1 MNVVYIP
8 LDERPCNYH
17 FAPKIARG
25 SEVNVIKPEP
35 KALGDKKKPAD
46 FDAVKAFMLDQ
57 AKEADA
63 YVISIDMLLYGG
75 IVPSRLHTLSE
86 DELVARLKVIDEIKR
101 INPSVKIYAFAL
113 IMRCPKYS
121 SSDEEPDYY
130 EYCGREIFLTGQVK
144 HKHQLGLITDEQ
156 SQELMLQY
164 ADIIGDNLA
173 DFEKRRRINRNMLV
187 RAVGMLHGA
196 IDYLIIPQ
204 DDSAEYGYTSMD
216 REAIKAEIRSLGL
229 DDVAMY
235 PGADEVGM
243 TLLSRAACEYV
254 GKRPKVYCEFAH
266 ENSPNIT
273 PLYEDR
279 PLKNTLPFQ
288 LECAG
293 CVRTDHRE
301 DADVIL
307 YLNYPSRE
315 PVEVWQEDSV
325 GYGERDLNTFIENIV
340 RDAKDGRVVAIAD
353 GAYCNGGD
361 AKFLKLLS
369 SRMDILDISAYAGWN
384 TSSNT
389 LGTVICQAVFVM
401 LFGDNENQR
410 LFLAERIYEDVG
422 YCGYVRAYVTNNIL
436 PKIGY
441 DYFNAGG
448 SDGEVAKI
456 VERELDVFI
465 KDSFPTLADKYEIYE
480 CRMPWRRM
488 FEVGLSLKKRS

>member
-17 FAPKIARG
+17 FASNIARG

-156 SQELMLQY
+156 SKELMLQY

-254 GKRPKVYCEFAH
+254 GKRPKIYCEFAH

-325 GYGERDLNTFIENIV
+325 GYGERDLNTFIESII

-465 KDSFPTLADKYEIYE
+465 KDSFPTLADKYEIHE

>member
-17 FAPKIARG
+17 FASNIARG

-113 IMRCPKYS
+113 IMRCTKYS

-144 HKHQLGLITDEQ
+144 HKHQLGLFTDEQ
-156 SQELMLQY
+156 AQELMLQY
-164 ADIIGDNLA
+164 ADVIGNNLA
-173 DFEKRRRINRNMLV
+173 DFEERRRINRNMLV

-216 REAIKAEIRSLGL
+216 REAIKAEIGSLGL

-243 TLLSRAACEYV
+243 TLLSRAACEHV

-325 GYGERDLNTFIENIV
+325 GYGERDLNTFIESII

>member
-17 FAPKIARG
+17 FASKIARG

-156 SQELMLQY
+156 AQELMLQY
-164 ADIIGDNLA
+164 ADVIGNNLA
-173 DFEKRRRINRNMLV
+173 DFEERRRINRNMLV

-216 REAIKAEIRSLGL
+216 REAIKAEIGSLGL

-243 TLLSRAACEYV
+243 TLLSRAACEHV

-422 YCGYVRAYVTNNIL
+422 YCGYVRACVTNNIL

>member
-156 SQELMLQY
+156 AQELMLQY
-164 ADIIGDNLA
+164 ADVIGDNLA
-173 DFEKRRRINRNMLV
+173 DFEERRRINRNMLV

-216 REAIKAEIRSLGL
+216 REAIKAEIGSLGL

-307 YLNYPSRE
+307 YLDYPSRE
-315 PVEVWQEDSV
+315 PGEVWQEDRV
-325 GYGERDLNTFIENIV
+325 GYGARARNTFLESII

>member
-17 FAPKIARG
+17 FASNIARG

-164 ADIIGDNLA
+164 ADVIGDNLA
-173 DFEKRRRINRNMLV
+173 DFEERRRINRNMLV

-325 GYGERDLNTFIENIV
+325 GYGERDLNTFIESII

-456 VERELDVFI
+456 VERELDAFI
-465 KDSFPTLADKYEIYE
+465 KDSFPTLADKYEIHE

>member
-17 FAPKIARG
+17 FASNIARG

-156 SQELMLQY
+156 AQELMLQY
-164 ADIIGDNLA
+164 ADVIGDNLA
-173 DFEKRRRINRNMLV
+173 DFEERRRINRNMLV

-216 REAIKAEIRSLGL
+216 REAIKAEIGSLGL

-243 TLLSRAACEYV
+243 TLLSRAACEHV

-325 GYGERDLNTFIENIV
+325 GYGERDLNTFIESII